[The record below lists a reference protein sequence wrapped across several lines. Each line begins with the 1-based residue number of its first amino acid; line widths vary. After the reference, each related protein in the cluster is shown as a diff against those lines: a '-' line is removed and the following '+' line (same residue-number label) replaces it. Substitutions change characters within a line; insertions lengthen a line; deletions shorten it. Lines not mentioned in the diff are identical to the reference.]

1 MKENALNIKRTMMW
15 PTINKERENNL
26 ALSRLNLAE
35 NIKRSREDQAVQNNL
50 LRERIQ
56 NIENKNELVKSQI
69 TEMLEMYKRNKQS
82 EAERMMKQ

>member
-69 TEMLEMYKRNKQS
+69 AEMLEMYKRNKQS